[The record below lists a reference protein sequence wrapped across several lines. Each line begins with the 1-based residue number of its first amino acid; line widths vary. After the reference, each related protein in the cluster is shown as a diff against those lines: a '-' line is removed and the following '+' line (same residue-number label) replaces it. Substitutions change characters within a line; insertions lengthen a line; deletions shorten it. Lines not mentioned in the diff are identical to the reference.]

1 MSRCNAT
8 TLRKAS
14 RYLSAVYDSALVESG
29 LRATQFAI
37 LAELNR
43 NRDRPLLIRELAQ
56 TMAMDRSTLGH
67 NLRPLYRDGLVALSV
82 DDDRRGRRV
91 VLTAVGYVKY
101 LEAMPS
107 WEQAQMRF
115 EALFGLKRAE
125 KLRQLA
131 AAVLNVEL
139 VH

>member
-14 RYLSAVYDSALVESG
+14 RCLSAMYDSALVGSG

-43 NRDRPLLIRELAQ
+43 KRDRPLLIRELAR
-56 TMAMDRSTLGH
+56 TMGMDRSTLGH
-67 NLRPLYRDGLVALSV
+67 NLRPLDRAGLVVLAI

-91 VLTAVGYVKY
+91 VLTAAGFIKY
-101 LEAMPS
+101 MEALPL
-107 WEQAQMRF
+107 WEQAQVRF
-115 EALFGLKRAE
+115 ETLFGLKRAE

-131 AAVLNVEL
+131 AAVLEVEL
-139 VH
+139 LH